1 MMAETVKKSRIVSE
15 DNLEESLMEEFNMR
29 LRNCL
34 SQDPLENDAESPRQ
48 QEENLYENIETVK
61 TTATITKTFIQT
73 ERTEEILNE
82 SKMSNGH
89 ATDLP
94 HKTENIY
101 ENVQKTSSEYVDMES
116 NVEKK
121 ETVKAEAIYEDLR
134 TEDEPEVTKPSF
146 TLLTAASMEA
156 PDLKSAKDRMLLST
170 DDTSTLFFTQTVTS
184 PMLTPSEENVDFL
197 KGFRRE
203 SSANSSPKDSSRSE
217 EAPAANPEVAADT
230 EDVVEALEE
239 AVEEIEAPP
248 PAEKY
253 VEQVQ
258 ENIYENLETMDE
270 QIYEN
275 VEELKAG
282 TDCFNRLEDTS
293 ENTSEPASEEVQDV
307 VSQIEQRN
315 RTSDFG
321 EDDDVTEIS
330 DVYSLDKQVSDSDSS
345 NMVLDPSR
353 PEDFARRNDRFGV
366 IQDYINN
373 ERDYQEDAGRED
385 LEPQKVGYDDAEVIE
400 YIAMT
405 EEPKRKA
412 HVDPPKVTEEA
423 KPQESGDYRQ
433 EDETDEAF
441 YEARSPAQTRI
452 VDEIVKN
459 YVSTKSDAGVK
470 NREKDTETV
479 PAKIVQNLTSQFMK
493 GGDER
498 EDAAGKGKKHD
509 VNQLKSV
516 DIMRQIN
523 KFEQKDDTVEST
535 QITETYVETTTAFDS
550 DMAEK
555 AMKKKKTKKSRKEE
569 KENISVNETNLDSFY
584 NVNVKSLKSSFSKFD
599 ALQKKNVL
607 HIRSSDSTKAQE
619 KFNGTAIDA
628 TLCKCCGKQ
637 AFQMEQIKAEKAVWH
652 KNCFRC
658 HECNKQLN
666 VDTYESHE
674 GTLYCKPHFKALFV
688 PKAVDDTDEPPKQR
702 KTEVI
707 IRENQPVELPP
718 DVVRASD
725 KPDLGLEEL
734 QSLNVKERFQV
745 FEQHQTSDNTIERTQ
760 VNVKRSPSILSK
772 LAKFQSKGM
781 DIGVTDESL
790 NGIPIEESSSEEE
803 EDIPDGEDAEL
814 VRAKRVQ
821 KEKPFHFTGMSDVK
835 NKFEHGESNGR
846 DERREER
853 KQEIQSIRNK
863 LFMGKQGKMK
873 EAYQE
878 AVMKSE
884 STVNMKK
891 EEIKVCDTKTIKE
904 RFEKG
909 EIVQEGVREGK
920 DEEEQEVYESEISK
934 KSRSLFL
941 QLDANASKAPQLSA
955 VTPKL
960 EVRKAREA
968 FILKS
973 ASQDTVKCTEQ
984 IDDVTVETADIQQRF
999 KFFETYREPE
1009 KERKQF
1015 RITPP
1020 REGQVK
1026 GSTPERELY
1035 HDPDI
1040 VRADEVIEDSVIAKE
1055 THTATKMLNKFR
1067 QMEENMSKEPQPQ
1080 GLKPLKRFTPPPE
1093 PAREDRSSE
1102 EEGSESEEEEED
1114 ELDQIHSQKLEDEDL
1129 IEAKKAARA
1138 KQLKAKFERW
1148 EAKEIK
1154 KEQTSSI
1161 TINEDEQSQIE
1172 STKLLRERFE
1182 SMRES
1187 HTETNKQPKI
1197 KVNRFVELSNIMEYC
1212 EGCEKRV
1219 YPLEKISVHGRLFH
1233 KSCFKCKECNSIL
1246 RMDSYT
1252 YNQGRLY
1259 CTPHFKRLFITKG
1272 NYDSAFGFEGHKE
1285 KWNSAVA

>member
-1 MMAETVKKSRIVSE
+1 MAETVKKSRIVSE

-569 KENISVNETNLDSFY
+569 KENISV
-584 NVNVKSLKSSFSKFD
+584 KSSFSKFD

>member
-1 MMAETVKKSRIVSE
+1 MAETVKKSRIVSE

-523 KFEQKDDTVEST
+523 KFEQKDDTVE
-535 QITETYVETTTAFDS
+535 
-550 DMAEK
+550 
-555 AMKKKKTKKSRKEE
+555 
-569 KENISVNETNLDSFY
+569 
-584 NVNVKSLKSSFSKFD
+584 KSSFSKFD